1 MGLCGEP
8 AGKPLAAFLL
18 SDLDGFS
25 MTARSIPLV
34 KWAIRRHASEQA
46 REVAQ
51 HVLRLNDAEAV
62 KVYLKGLVC

>member
-1 MGLCGEP
+1 
-8 AGKPLAAFLL
+8 
-18 SDLDGFS
+18 

-34 KWAIRRHASEQA
+34 KRAIRRHASEQA

-62 KVYLKGLVC
+62 EVYLKGLVC